1 MDKNKIQQL
10 FELLESEKSWDQI
23 DIEILPNGEI
33 RRLGDHSPTELK
45 PGQKPLTFREYLGGE
60 YARSC
65 SC

>member
-1 MDKNKIQQL
+1 MKPKNIQEL
-10 FELLESEKSWDQI
+10 FELFEAEKSWDQI

-33 RRLGDHSPTELK
+33 RRVGDHSPTELK

-60 YARSC
+60 YGRSC